1 MNLTV
6 ITDLPYMNN
15 EIYKRLNIN
24 TVWDKIKRNV
34 YTGTSSVLTPLL
46 YYIYSQ
52 IYN

>member
-15 EIYKRLNIN
+15 EIYKQLNIY

-34 YTGTSSVLTPLL
+34 CTGTSLVLTP
-46 YYIYSQ
+46 
-52 IYN
+52 